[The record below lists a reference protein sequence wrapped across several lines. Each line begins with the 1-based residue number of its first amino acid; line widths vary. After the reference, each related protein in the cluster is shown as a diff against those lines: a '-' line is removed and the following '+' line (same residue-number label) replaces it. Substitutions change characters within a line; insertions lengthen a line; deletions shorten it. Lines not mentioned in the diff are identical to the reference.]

1 MPLIDTRC
9 KTCGHVHQQMR
20 PLAMHPA
27 TPPCLD
33 CGAETEQIHLPKS
46 VSWNAEPVVV
56 YQAKDGSMRFPGD
69 RHGLSA
75 SNYEKQ
81 GFKRIEIRGAVE
93 MRRFESHMN
102 KHEYS
107 RAQRAVERRQEMRE
121 RSASQRSADIR
132 HGLQQGFQIPETDQK
147 GRRTGRMVTVRLSER
162 GRDVMRQAVATGE
175 NRPRLR
181 ASDPGFYSEVFSMDR
196 SNRDESR
203 DNQGRRRRD

>member
-9 KTCGHVHQQMR
+9 KTCGHVHEQMR

-46 VSWNAEPVVV
+46 VRWTPEPVVV
-56 YQAKDGSMRFPGD
+56 YQATDGSMRFPGNKE
-69 RHGLSA
+69 GLSA
-75 SNYEKQ
+75 ANYEKQ
-81 GFKRIEIRGAVE
+81 GFTRIEIRGAAE
-93 MRRFESHMN
+93 MRRLEQHMN

-107 RAQRAVERRQEMRE
+107 RAQRAVEHRQMQREMRE
-121 RSASQRSADIR
+121 THSRAE
-132 HGLQQGFQIPETDQK
+132 L
-147 GRRTGRMVTVRLSER
+147 RRLMSGMSER
-162 GRDVMRQAVATGE
+162 GRDLARAVMRR
-175 NRPRLR
+175 NDDKPRMR
-181 ASDPGFYSEVFSMDR
+181 AADPGFYSEVFSMDR